1 MLIEDIYKSNNNA
14 TNSVISYLFFP
25 RLHESKHYNLH
36 YFQIKS
42 ASRCIIVLMIMATL
56 MKVRRK
62 ALSFAWLPFTLRYQN
77 TSAEP
82 LILLNFYLFS
92 RNGGLETMLLN
103 WNLTCLA

>member
-1 MLIEDIYKSNNNA
+1 MQQIVLYLIYFFQDYMNQNITIY
-14 TNSVISYLFFP
+14 
-25 RLHESKHYNLH
+25 ES
-36 YFQIKS
+36 FQIKS

-62 ALSFAWLPFTLRYQN
+62 ALFFAWLPFTLRYQN

-82 LILLNFYLFS
+82 LILLNFYLLP
-92 RNGGLETMLLN
+92 RNGGPKTMLLN

>member
-1 MLIEDIYKSNNNA
+1 MQQTVLYLIYFFQDYMNQNITIY
-14 TNSVISYLFFP
+14 
-25 RLHESKHYNLH
+25 ES
-36 YFQIKS
+36 FQIKS

-82 LILLNFYLFS
+82 LILLNFYLFP